1 MVFSPNVFTTMP
13 NSPAPVYPYPLPPLP
28 YAYEALEPYLDAAT
42 LRLHHDQHHQAYLDK
57 LNAALKDYP
66 QLHQL
71 SIEELLRQL
80 DQVPEAIRATV
91 RNQGGGHANHQFFW
105 KVMAPGMADQR
116 PTGELAALLDR
127 DFGSFAGFQQAFE
140 TAGMQHFGA
149 GWVFL
154 AYNPQTQGLEVFAR
168 PNQDSVLLEGKPG
181 LLAND
186 VWEHAYYL
194 QYQNRRAEYL
204 AAWWQVVNWPY
215 VAERLAGIRAGK
227 KQL

>member
-1 MVFSPNVFTTMP
+1 MP
-13 NSPAPVYPYPLPPLP
+13 DSVPAPTYPYALPPLP
-28 YAYEALEPYLDAAT
+28 YAYDALTPAIDAAT

-66 QLHQL
+66 QLHGR
-71 SIEELLRQL
+71 SIEDLLRQL
-80 DQVPEAIRATV
+80 DQVPEAIRQAV
-91 RNQGGGHANHQFFW
+91 RDQGGGHANHQFFW
-105 KVMAPGMADQR
+105 KIMAPVGPAGQR

-127 DFGSFAGFQQAFE
+127 DFGSFEGFRAAFE
-140 TAGMQHFGA
+140 AAGVQHFGS

-154 AYNPQTQGLEVFAR
+154 AFSPTAQNLEVFAR

-194 QYQNRRAEYL
+194 QYQNRRADYL
-204 AAWWQVVNWPY
+204 RAWWQVVNWPY